1 MKEMAFGKY
10 IKIINM
16 RTTFLVTI
24 FVACVLFGCS
34 SSETNEGISIAGTEW
49 VSVENGTTGDAD
61 EIISGEQRGACF
73 RIGISKID
81 IFQNENGNLLK
92 CSGSY
97 KYDHP
102 NIVMEMDNGAMAT
115 YSVSDRI
122 MSYASGDEYYEGIRF
137 MSKMYLC
144 TEGESTYKKTLI
156 DILVGKWKL
165 SRMNDKG
172 SNAPFYSGIW
182 NNDRDMEESLNKLNR
197 ETDFFT
203 IEFGGYELN
212 GELMEAEVSGKGT
225 NASISGTWN
234 ADMDSRSL
242 SISFKSNGSEKDAL
256 GKVFMSGL
264 KNVYGYDGDGK
275 YLSLY
280 FKDGGVVR
288 VIGFTR
294 ID

>member
-1 MKEMAFGKY
+1 MKEMVFGKY
-10 IKIINM
+10 TKTINM

-24 FVACVLFGCS
+24 FVACVLLGCS

-61 EIISGEQRGACF
+61 DIISGEQRGTCF

-81 IFQNENGNLLK
+81 IFQNENGNMLK
-92 CSGSY
+92 FSGSY
-97 KYDHP
+97 KYEHP

-115 YSVSDRI
+115 YSVSDLA
-122 MSYASGDEYYEGIRF
+122 MSYASGDEYYEGIYF

-156 DILVGKWKL
+156 DILCKKWKL
-165 SRMNDKG
+165 SRLTDKG
-172 SNAPFYSGIW
+172 SNATFYQGIW
-182 NNDRDMEESLNKLNR
+182 SNEKDMNESLNKLNK
-197 ETDFFT
+197 ETPYFT
-203 IEFGGYELN
+203 LEFGGYERD
-212 GELMEAEVSGKGT
+212 GELIGTKVSGTGV

-256 GKVFMSGL
+256 GKVFVSGL

-280 FKDGGVVR
+280 FKDGDLVR
-288 VIGFTR
+288 VMGFTR